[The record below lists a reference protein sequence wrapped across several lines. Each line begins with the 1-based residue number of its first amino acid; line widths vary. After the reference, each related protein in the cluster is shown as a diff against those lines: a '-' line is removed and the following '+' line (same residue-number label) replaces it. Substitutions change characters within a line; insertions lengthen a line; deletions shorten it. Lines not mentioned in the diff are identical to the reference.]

1 MEDVMLGSRRTIS
14 FWQPKK
20 RLLSLARALS
30 PNRVEIAREPAI
42 AHVVADVRLKARL
55 ALEAKR
61 KGRFREN

>member
-1 MEDVMLGSRRTIS
+1 MEDVMLGSKRTIS

-30 PNRVEIAREPAI
+30 PNRAEPRREPAKV
-42 AHVVADVRLKARL
+42 HVVADARFKARL

-61 KGRFREN
+61 KGRFRED